1 MIVRSIIV
9 VSRVSNKAFL
19 FLNGELFPLLV
30 ELLELLILTQL
41 GVREAVSNA
50 VIRSFWQETVYKGI
64 PHVVVCKASFRRVT
78 VSFLVHSVDSYE
90 VVAQAQ
96 LLVHF
101 LARKSLDELA
111 T

>member
-1 MIVRSIIV
+1 M

-19 FLNGELFPLLV
+19 FLGGKLFPLLV
-30 ELLELLILTQL
+30 ELLELLILAQL

-64 PHVVVCKASFRRVT
+64 PHVVVCEASFCRVM
-78 VSFLVHSVDSYE
+78 VSFLTHGVDSYK

-96 LLVHF
+96 LLVYF
-101 LARKSLDELA
+101 PACKSLDELA